1 MPRNDIFLRLAAAI
15 VGIAALAV
23 AAATVRSPTES
34 GRPGAD
40 GSGDGA
46 GAGQPPPEEP
56 PTVEFSALIEYLVV
70 GFLILV
76 AIAIAW
82 FLVAHRRELV
92 RTIGAGLVALLLI
105 VLLTSILFE
114 YAAAIAELLGGQ
126 EPQPEMDHDGDDLE
140 GIGGEGEATDE
151 TISIPMGPILV
162 LLTVVTAIF
171 VGAFLLSNHREEDVP
186 TDATGEVIDPD
197 SRETENR
204 TRELATAAGRA
215 ADRIESTDDIDNEI
229 YRAWVT
235 MTAPLDV
242 SHPESS
248 TPGEFALAAV
258 DAGMESEHV
267 SDLTRLFEDVRYGH
281 TEPTEKLES
290 RARSVLR
297 RIEETYAPD
306 ESEGNDSPR
315 GSTDSRTYEG
325 ESRRSGRSPR
335 NDGRGSRGDG
345 RESHG
350 TGRGPRGNGR

>member
-1 MPRNDIFLRLAAAI
+1 MPRNDIFLRLAAAV
-15 VGIAALAV
+15 VGIVALAV

-46 GAGQPPPEEP
+46 GAGQPSPEEP
-56 PTVEFSALIEYLVV
+56 PTVELSALIEYLVL

-76 AIAIAW
+76 AIGIAW

-92 RTIGAGLVALLLI
+92 RTIGAGLVVVLLV
-105 VLLTSILFE
+105 VLLTAILFE
-114 YAAAIAELLGGQ
+114 HAAAIAELLGAQ
-126 EPQPEMDHDGDDLE
+126 EPQPQMDDDGDDLD
-140 GIGGEGEATDE
+140 GIDGEGEAADE

-186 TDATGEVIDPD
+186 TDAPGEVIDPD
-197 SRETENR
+197 SRETADR
-204 TRELATAAGRA
+204 TGELAIAAGRA
-215 ADRIESTDDIDNEI
+215 ADRIETTDDVDNEI
-229 YRAWVT
+229 YRAWVA

-248 TPGEFALAAV
+248 TPGEFAEAAI

-281 TEPTEKLES
+281 TEPTEQLES

-297 RIEETYAPD
+297 RIEETYAAD
-306 ESEGNDSPR
+306 ESEGNDSPT
-315 GSTDSRTYEG
+315 GSTDSRTY
-325 ESRRSGRSPR
+325 
-335 NDGRGSRGDG
+335 
-345 RESHG
+345 
-350 TGRGPRGNGR
+350 GRGPRGNGR